1 METYSTSRG
10 MAPLNGTNYLTW
22 SVRIKA
28 RLQLAGTKVAKAIEG
43 RSRATAPASA
53 SATSSAGV
61 KMEVKDVT
69 EEERMAYAIVVQCL
83 DDERLQM
90 MQSVAEH
97 DAAGLW
103 AEIVRINES
112 VSIVS
117 KMHTREMLYAAR
129 MGRDSFDVYRTRVM
143 QLVMRLRSMG
153 SVVGDDEL
161 IYVVLSGL
169 SDEYDQLRASLE
181 VKNDLTFEEMC
192 EHVRSRQQRLA
203 HAGDA
208 TVREH
213 ESAMYARS
221 TGRGGTGGRRD
232 TNSEDR
238 PLEADHR
245 CRLCT
250 KKGHWE
256 QYCELR
262 KGRGV
267 RDACYRCGGA
277 GHQMR
282 DCTVRGSPA
291 ESPVMALATFCVYPD
306 TDEEVPG
313 Y

>member
-10 MAPLNGTNYLTW
+10 MAQLNGTNYLTW

-69 EEERMAYAIVVQCL
+69 DKERMAYAIVIQHL

-129 MGRDSFDVYRTRVM
+129 MGGDSFDVYRTRVM

-181 VKNDLTFEEMC
+181 VKDDLTFEEMC
-192 EHVRSRQQRLA
+192 EHVRSRQQRLT

-208 TVREH
+208 SARSESV
-213 ESAMYARS
+213 SAMLARAHF
-221 TGRGGTGGRRD
+221 GRHKDREDRD
-232 TNSEDR
+232 ER

-256 QYCELR
+256 QYCDLR

-267 RDACYRCGGA
+267 RDACYRCGGK

-282 DCTVRGSPA
+282 ACEVKQDAA
-291 ESPVMALATFCVYPD
+291 EETMYYRYD
-306 TDEEVPG
+306 TDEERPM
-313 Y
+313 